1 MASAALRRIS
11 KRRPSWLADTLLDC
25 SRQQTHGYDPA
36 LSRIG
41 RLDNQRRGSK
51 PREPIRGP
59 SRAPK
64 SCGDFLYRWSGAE
77 RPPQDLKM
85 LGVAGA
91 RVLAIS
97 KPINIV
103 FYIQR
108 QTIKN
113 QKTLGDGDA
122 WRRSRESPVADLQS
136 CQFTKRLPS
145 RRRAGCGVPYPSLRR
160 RDFLQAIGDQI
171 G

>member
-11 KRRPSWLADTLLDC
+11 KRRPSWLTDTLLDC

-77 RPPQDLKM
+77 RSPQDLKM

-97 KPINIV
+97 QPINMV
-103 FYIQR
+103 CYIQR

-113 QKTLGDGDA
+113 QKRWAKAMRGAVPG
-122 WRRSRESPVADLQS
+122 SRLLPSCRVATLQS
-136 CQFTKRLPS
+136 GSPPGC
-145 RRRAGCGVPYPSLRR
+145 RAATL
-160 RDFLQAIGDQI
+160 
-171 G
+171 